1 MQRWVRTVAA
11 TAAAM
16 LALALAAGCTPT
28 PEPTPTPTG
37 FASDAEAFRAAEETY
52 RAYVDALNQVDL
64 ADPKTFEP
72 VFAWTTGDA
81 NRAARKSFTEM
92 HANGWT
98 VEGLSLPLLV
108 ELRAFDRSSQTV
120 SLSVCLNVSDV
131 QLRDAAGESVVAA
144 DRRDVQSMAVDMA
157 RASAA
162 DPELLL
168 ISKIDGREGDPE
180 CPSG

>member
-52 RAYVDALNQVDL
+52 RAYVDALTQVDL
-64 ADPKTFEP
+64 RDPKTFEP
-72 VFAWTTGDA
+72 LYALTTGDA

-98 VEGLSLPLLV
+98 VEGESVVALV
-108 ELRAFDRSSQTV
+108 EP
-120 SLSVCLNVSDV
+120 LSDGEPYTDGVELAVCVDVSDV
-131 QLRDAAGESVVAA
+131 QVVDADGQSTTGE
-144 DRRDVQSMAVDMA
+144 RPKEQSLLVSFELA
-157 RASAA
+157 
-162 DPELLL
+162 PESTSGWL
-168 ISKIDGREGDPE
+168 ISSFAGRQGE
-180 CPSG
+180 PSCAS

>member
-64 ADPKTFEP
+64 RDPKTFEP

-81 NRAARKSFTEM
+81 LATDKKSFTAM
-92 HANGWT
+92 HADGWQMT
-98 VEGLSLPLLV
+98 GKSRVE
-108 ELRAFDRSSQTV
+108 
-120 SLSVCLNVSDV
+120 SVRGQEVVGDNITAVACLDVSDV
-131 QLRDAAGESVVAA
+131 AIVDAEGVSQVEP
-144 DRRDVQSMAVDMA
+144 DRNERYGFLLTFSMAAV
-157 RASAA
+157 SPTHLLVTKSEAA
-162 DPELLL
+162 QGSPC
-168 ISKIDGREGDPE
+168 G
-180 CPSG
+180 

>member
-72 VFAWTTGDA
+72 VFAWTTGDINASDRSGLSEYHA
-81 NRAARKSFTEM
+81 NRV
-92 HANGWT
+92 T
-98 VEGLSLPLLV
+98 VK
-108 ELRAFDRSSQTV
+108 
-120 SLSVCLNVSDV
+120 
-131 QLRDAAGESVVAA
+131 GESVVAKVA
-144 DRRDVQSMAVDMA
+144 PLLPFDGDTMAIATCLDVSTVDVRDVNGSSLVDPGRTPIQSLRVSLTEDSSSPT
-157 RASAA
+157 R
-162 DPELLL
+162 LL
-168 ISKIDGREGDPE
+168 IAEIEGRAGEPTCE
-180 CPSG
+180 

>member
-11 TAAAM
+11 TAGAM

-72 VFAWTTGDA
+72 VFSWTTGA
-81 NRAARKSFTEM
+81 FNRAERMT
-92 HANGWT
+92 
-98 VEGLSLPLLV
+98 LS
-108 ELRAFDRSSQTV
+108 RM
-120 SLSVCLNVSDV
+120 
-131 QLRDAAGESVVAA
+131 AA
-144 DRRDVQSMAVDMA
+144 DRWQVGGETIVSRVDYLSTELPLGDATIGACVDVSTVTLVDSEGVSQVSEDRPDVQSTLITLTTSGDSPTGFLV
-157 RASAA
+157 ASV
-162 DPELLL
+162 
-168 ISKIDGREGDPE
+168 EGTNLEPP
-180 CPSG
+180 C